1 MKIVYDWL
9 KEFVEATAP
18 ADELRARLSLAG
30 VAIDSI
36 EETPAGPVLDAEITA
51 NRPDCL
57 GHYGVAREVAAIY
70 RLAVKSPK
78 PKLKEASA
86 PAAGAARV
94 EIEAPELCGRY
105 TARVLRGV
113 KVQPSPDWLRQRL
126 EAIGQNSINNVVD
139 VTNYVMFELGQPLH
153 AFDLDKLAGAGAQ
166 AEKRI
171 VVRHARAG
179 EKMRTLDGAERTLAK
194 EMCVIADASRAVAIA
209 GVMGGAESEIGFSSR
224 NILIESAWFDPIAV
238 RRTSKALG
246 LRTEASYRF
255 ERGADPEMAEM
266 ASRRAAELIQQVAG
280 GELLAGVVDVYPGRA
295 EGATIELSRKELL
308 RVMGA
313 DVPDRDVEEIL
324 GALGFRPVRRDA
336 NRGSAGSL
344 LAAWECKQPSW
355 RQDVTRGI
363 DLIEEVARHYGYDKF
378 PPRLPPA
385 KRPAQRLPH
394 AAALD
399 RLRERV
405 IALGYQE
412 IVAIPL
418 VDARRDELFRGE
430 GVAPAVIGNPLA
442 EDASVM
448 RSNGTVSMIDA
459 LEWNLN
465 HGQRDLRLFEIGKT
479 YQIHEGEPVERMVL
493 TLGATGLAREKTI
506 HEDAREFTFADL
518 KGNIDSIGQLVFRGI
533 NWGHG
538 ATQWLNVSHA
548 GTPRVI
554 GLMYFNR
561 EDGAPTFTLHSTT
574 MKRGGWIIGSAG
586 QVSRKVAER
595 LKLRQDVFVAE
606 LQLEPLLAGIELESE
621 QRKFVPIPRFPAVE
635 RDFSLVL
642 ADGAQFSQV
651 VEAIRGLEIGEM
663 TGIEALDLFRGG
675 QVPKGKF
682 SLMIR
687 VTFQSAEATLTDAQI
702 AEFSSRIVGALETKL
717 GAALRA
723 S

>member
-1 MKIVYDWL
+1 MKIVYNWL

-30 VAIDSI
+30 IAIDSI

-70 RLAVKSPK
+70 RLPVKSLK
-78 PKLKEASA
+78 PKLKESSGK
-86 PAAGAARV
+86 AADAARV

-139 VTNYVMFELGQPLH
+139 VTNYVLFELGQPLH
-153 AFDLDKLAGAGAQ
+153 AFDLDKLA
-166 AEKRI
+166 ERRI
-171 VVRHARAG
+171 VVRRARAG
-179 EKMRTLDGAERTLAK
+179 EKIRTLDGAERTLAK
-194 EMCVIADASRAVAIA
+194 GMCVIADASRAVAIA

-224 NILIESAWFDPIAV
+224 NILIESAWFDPISV

-255 ERGADPEMAEM
+255 ERGADPEMAET

-295 EGATIELSRKELL
+295 AGATIELSRKELL

-313 DVPDRDVEEIL
+313 DVPDRDIEEIL
-324 GALGFRPVRRDA
+324 GALGFHPVRKDA
-336 NRGSAGSL
+336 HRGSNGSL

-418 VDARRDELFRGE
+418 VDARRDELFRAE

-448 RSNGTVSMIDA
+448 RSNGVVSMIDA

-479 YQIHEGEPVERMVL
+479 YSLQDGEPAENLVL
-493 TLGATGLAREKTI
+493 TLGATGNAREKTI
-506 HEDAREFTFADL
+506 HEDAREFTFVDL
-518 KGNIDSIGQLVFRGI
+518 KGDLDSIGELAGGLTWHPESV
-533 NWGHG
+533 NWLS
-538 ATQWLNVSHA
+538 ATQSA
-548 GTPRVI
+548 RVHPLRNTYV
-554 GLMYFNR
+554 GHEGR
-561 EDGAPTFTLHSTT
+561 VVATT
-574 MKRGGWIIGSAG
+574 GPELGRAG
-586 QVSRKVAER
+586 QVARRIAEQLKV
-595 LKLRQDVFVAE
+595 RQDVFVAE
-606 LQLEPLLAGIELESE
+606 LALDALLMGIEAAGVA
-621 QRKFVPIPRFPAVE
+621 RKFVPIPRFPAVE

-642 ADGAQFSQV
+642 ADGAHFAQV
-651 VEAIRGLEIGEM
+651 VEAIRALAIAELRGV
-663 TGIEALDLFRGG
+663 EALDLFRGG
-675 QVPKGKF
+675 QIPAGKF

-702 AEFSSRIVGALETKL
+702 ADFSARIVGALETKL

>member
-1 MKIVYDWL
+1 MKIVYNWL
-9 KEFVEATAP
+9 KEFVEATAE
-18 ADELRARLSLAG
+18 AAELRARLSLAG
-30 VAIDSI
+30 VAIDSL

-70 RLAVKSPK
+70 RLPVKSLK

-86 PAAGAARV
+86 KAADATRV
-94 EIEAPELCGRY
+94 EIEAPDLCGRY

-126 EAIGQNSINNVVD
+126 EAIGQSSINNVVD

-153 AFDLDKLAGAGAQ
+153 AFDLDKLA
-166 AEKRI
+166 EKRI
-171 VVRHARAG
+171 VVRRARAG
-179 EKMRTLDGAERTLAK
+179 EKIRTLDGAERSLPRET
-194 EMCVIADASRAVAIA
+194 CVIADAQRAVAIA
-209 GVMGGAESEIGFSSR
+209 GVMGGAESEIGFGSK
-224 NILIESAWFDPIAV
+224 NILIESAWFDPISV

-255 ERGADPEMAEM
+255 ERGADPEMAET

-295 EGATIELSRKELL
+295 EAATIELSRKELL

-313 DVPDRDVEEIL
+313 DVPDRDIEEIL
-324 GALGFRPVRRDA
+324 GALGFHPVRRDA
-336 NRGSAGSL
+336 HRGSAGSL
-344 LAAWECKQPSW
+344 LAAWECTQPSW

-363 DLIEEVARHYGYDKF
+363 DLIEEVARHYGYEKF

-385 KRPAQRLPH
+385 KLPAKRLPH

-418 VDARRDELFRGE
+418 VDGRRDELFRAE
-430 GVAPAVIGNPLA
+430 AVAPAVIGNPLA

-465 HGQRDLRLFEIGKT
+465 HGQRNLRLFEIGKRYELRDGAPAET
-479 YQIHEGEPVERMVL
+479 MVL

-506 HEDAREFTFADL
+506 HESAREFTFADM
-518 KGNIDSIGQLVFRGI
+518 KGDLDSVGALAGGLACRNASVPWLSAARSARLHFLSDTYFSGDDRPIVATTGAGLGCAGQLARRI
-533 NWGHG
+533 
-538 ATQWLNVSHA
+538 
-548 GTPRVI
+548 
-554 GLMYFNR
+554 
-561 EDGAPTFTLHSTT
+561 
-574 MKRGGWIIGSAG
+574 
-586 QVSRKVAER
+586 AEQ
-595 LKLRQDVFVAE
+595 LKLRQEIFIAE
-606 LQLEPLLAGIELESE
+606 LELEPLLAGIESANER
-621 QRKFVPIPRFPAVE
+621 RKFTPIPRFPAVE

-642 ADGAQFSQV
+642 ADGVMFWQV
-651 VEAIRGLEIGEM
+651 VETIRGLEISEM

-675 QVPKGKF
+675 QVPAGKF

-687 VTFQSAEATLTDAQI
+687 VAFQSAEATLTDAQI
-702 AEFSSRIVGALETKL
+702 ADFSSRIVAALEKEL

>member
-1 MKIVYDWL
+1 
-9 KEFVEATAP
+9 
-18 ADELRARLSLAG
+18 
-30 VAIDSI
+30 
-36 EETPAGPVLDAEITA
+36 
-51 NRPDCL
+51 
-57 GHYGVAREVAAIY
+57 
-70 RLAVKSPK
+70 
-78 PKLKEASA
+78 
-86 PAAGAARV
+86 
-94 EIEAPELCGRY
+94 
-105 TARVLRGV
+105 
-113 KVQPSPDWLRQRL
+113 
-126 EAIGQNSINNVVD
+126 VD

-153 AFDLDKLAGAGAQ
+153 AFDLDKLA
-166 AEKRI
+166 ERRI
-171 VVRHARAG
+171 VVRRARAG
-179 EKMRTLDGAERTLAK
+179 EKIRTLDGAERTLAK

-209 GVMGGAESEIGFSSR
+209 GVMGGAESEIGFGSR
-224 NILIESAWFDPIAV
+224 NILIESACFDAISV

-255 ERGADPEMAEM
+255 ERGADAEMAEL

-295 EGATIELSRKELL
+295 AGATIELSRKELL

-324 GALGFRPVRRDA
+324 GALGFHPVRKDA
-336 NRGSAGSL
+336 QRGTAGSL
-344 LAAWECKQPSW
+344 LAAWECQQPSW

-418 VDARRDELFRGE
+418 VDARRDELFRAE

-448 RSNGTVSMIDA
+448 RSNGVVSMIDA

-465 HGQRDLRLFEIGKT
+465 HGQRNLRLFEIGKR
-479 YQIHEGEPVERMVL
+479 YELRDGEPAETLVL
-493 TLGATGLAREKTI
+493 TLGATGLAREKTL
-506 HEDAREFTFADL
+506 HENAREFSFADL
-518 KGNIDSIGQLVFRGI
+518 KGDIDSIGELVFRGI
-533 NWGHG
+533 SWEQG
-538 ATQWLNVSHA
+538 APQWLNVARA
-548 GTPRVI
+548 GTPRTP
-554 GLMYFNR
+554 GLMFFNR
-561 EDGAPTFTLHSTT
+561 DDGQPVWALHSTVA
-574 MKRGGWIIGSAG
+574 KRGGLAIGHAG
-586 QVSRKVAER
+586 QLSRKVADK
-595 LKLRQDVFVAE
+595 LKLRQDIFVAE
-606 LQLEPLLAGIELESE
+606 LQLEPLLAGIDLGGHE
-621 QRKFVPIPRFPAVE
+621 RKFTPILRFPAVE

-642 ADGAQFSQV
+642 ADGVQFAQV
-651 VEAIRGLEIGEM
+651 VDTIRALAIPELRGV
-663 TGIEALDLFRGG
+663 EALDLFRGG
-675 QVPKGKF
+675 QVPAGKF

-702 AEFSSRIVGALETKL
+702 ADFSAAIVGALETKL